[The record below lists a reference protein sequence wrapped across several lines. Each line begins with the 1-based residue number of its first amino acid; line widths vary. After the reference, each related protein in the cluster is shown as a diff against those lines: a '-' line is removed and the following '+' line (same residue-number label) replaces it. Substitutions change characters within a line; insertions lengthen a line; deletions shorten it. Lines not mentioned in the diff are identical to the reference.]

1 MGAQELVIVL
11 IAVAAAG
18 YLIRGWVASAKR
30 GTCGGCGCGCG
41 CGDKRPSDKGP
52 SD

>member
-30 GTCGGCGCGCG
+30 GTCGGCGCG
-41 CGDKRPSDKGP
+41 DKRPSDKGP